1 MGRFDGKVAL
11 VTGGAS
17 GIGAATVR
25 RLRSEGAQVA
35 IGDLAEAAGTAL
47 ADDVAGRDG
56 GAFFHPVDVAELAQ
70 VERLVAATAERFGR
84 LDVLVN
90 NAGIG
95 SFGETPD
102 VDPEQ
107 WHRVI
112 AVDLHSVFYVCRA
125 AVPHLRR
132 AGRGAIVNTASI
144 SGLRGDYGFAA
155 YNAAKGAV
163 VNYTRTLALDHGRD
177 GIRVNAVCPGPIDT
191 PLAGPLVQNETI
203 MAEYRRLIPLGRV
216 GRADEVA
223 AAIAF
228 LASDDASYV
237 SGACLEVDGALTAH
251 TGQPNLSAF
260 FRAVLAGTAEA

>member
-1 MGRFDGKVAL
+1 MPGRFEGKVAI

-17 GIGAATVR
+17 GIGAATAR
-25 RLRSEGAQVA
+25 RLRSEGARVA
-35 IGDLAEAAGTAL
+35 IADMNEALGEQLAKELAGADAGAL
-47 ADDVAGRDG
+47 FRATDVADLSEVE
-56 GAFFHPVDVAELAQ
+56 ALVDAAVA
-70 VERLVAATAERFGR
+70 RFGR

-102 VDPEQ
+102 LDPEQ

-112 AVDLHSVFYVCRA
+112 AVDLHAVFYGCRA
-125 AVPHLRR
+125 AIPELRR
-132 AGRGAIVNTASI
+132 AGGGAIVNTASI

-177 GIRVNAVCPGPIDT
+177 RIRANAVCPGPIDT
-191 PLAGPLVQNETI
+191 PLASVLMQNATI
-203 MAEYRRLIPLGRV
+203 VAEYQRLVPLGRI
-216 GRADEVA
+216 GRPEDVA

-228 LASDDASYV
+228 LASDDAAYV
-237 SGACLEVDGALTAH
+237 SGACLEVDGGLTAH
-251 TGQPNLSAF
+251 SGQPNFAAF
-260 FRAVLAGTAEA
+260 FRAMVAQQG

>member
-1 MGRFDGKVAL
+1 MGRFDGRVAL

-25 RLRSEGAQVA
+25 RLRKEGARVA
-35 IGDLAEAAGTAL
+35 IGDLPASAGAAL
-47 ADDVAGRDG
+47 AEEVGGRDG
-56 GAFFHPVDVAELAQ
+56 GAMFEAVDVAELDQ
-70 VERLVAATAERFGR
+70 VERLVAATVERLGR

-102 VDPEQ
+102 VDPAQ

-112 AVDLHSVFYVCRA
+112 AVDLHSVFYGCRA
-125 AVPHLRR
+125 AIPHLRR
-132 AGRGAIVNTASI
+132 AGGGAIVNTASI
-144 SGLRGDYGFAA
+144 SGLCGDYGFAA

-163 VNYTRTLALDHGRD
+163 INYTRTLALDHGRD

-191 PLAGPLVQNETI
+191 PLASVLMQNDTI
-203 MAEYRRLIPLGRV
+203 MAEYRRLVPLGRV

-251 TGQPNLSAF
+251 TGQPNFSAF
-260 FRAVLAGTAEA
+260 FRAALAARGSA

>member
-1 MGRFDGKVAL
+1 MAERFGGRVAL

-17 GIGAATVR
+17 GIGAATAR
-25 RLRSEGAQVA
+25 RLRTEGARVA
-35 IGDLAEAAGTAL
+35 IGDLNESLGSGL
-47 ADDVAGRDG
+47 AKELGADSG
-56 GAFFHPVDVAELAQ
+56 GAFFQAVDVADLAS
-70 VERLVAATAERFGR
+70 VERLVEATVERLGR

-102 VDPEQ
+102 LDPEQ

-112 AVDLHSVFYVCRA
+112 AVDLHSVFYGCRA
-125 AVPHLRR
+125 AIPHLRR
-132 AGRGAIVNTASI
+132 GGGGAIVNTASI
-144 SGLRGDYGFAA
+144 SGLAGDYGFPA

-163 VNYTRTLALDHGRD
+163 ANYTRTLAVDHAKD
-177 GIRVNAVCPGPIDT
+177 GIRTNAVCPGPIDT
-191 PLAGPLVQNETI
+191 PLAAPLVSSPVV
-203 MAEYRRLIPLGRV
+203 MAEYARAIPMGRV

-237 SGACLEVDGALTAH
+237 NGVCLEVDGGLLAH
-251 TGQPNLSAF
+251 TGQPNF
-260 FRAVLAGTAEA
+260 TALVRQLVEGR

>member
-1 MGRFDGKVAL
+1 
-11 VTGGAS
+11 
-17 GIGAATVR
+17 
-25 RLRSEGAQVA
+25 VA
-35 IGDLAEAAGTAL
+35 IGDLPGSAGGKLAAELAG
-47 ADDVAGRDG
+47 GDG
-56 GAFFHPVDVAELAQ
+56 GSAFEPVDVAELEQ
-70 VERLVAATAERFGR
+70 VERLVAATVERFAR

-102 VDPEQ
+102 VDPAQ

-112 AVDLHSVFYVCRA
+112 AVDLHSVFYGCRA
-125 AVPHLRR
+125 AIPHLRR
-132 AGRGAIVNTASI
+132 AGGGAIVNTASI
-144 SGLRGDYGFAA
+144 SGLGGDYGFAA

-191 PLAGPLVQNETI
+191 PLASALTSNPTI
-203 MAEYRRLIPLGRV
+203 VAEYNRLIPLGRV

-228 LASDDASYV
+228 LASPDASYV

-251 TGQPNLSAF
+251 TGQPNFAAF
-260 FRAVLAGTAEA
+260 FRAALATRR